1 MKNCLSIV
9 IVSVGVALSL
19 ICATESEAGGYFMTD
34 RDGKVISEDNQAV
47 ITIGPLDKTVIF
59 LDRGERE
66 VFELLWDA
74 EARSLVVKGSRVH
87 LKIDSDGTVEKW
99 TRIPEDQQI
108 PLIIEPIVPVG
119 PHK

>member
-34 RDGKVISEDNQAV
+34 KYGKVISEDTQAV
-47 ITIGPLDKTVIF
+47 ITLGPTDRMVIF

-66 VFELLWDA
+66 VFDLVWDA
-74 EARSLVVKGSRVH
+74 EA
-87 LKIDSDGTVEKW
+87 
-99 TRIPEDQQI
+99 
-108 PLIIEPIVPVG
+108 
-119 PHK
+119 